1 MLIKSFIPFPLKVIY
16 RKYIHLISLYT
27 NYYYDFK
34 RYQAYSATLGVNT
47 SKKLEGKIIA
57 HYHVLEKGFSFR
69 DIKVGFS
76 QPVVL
81 DLINLLNE
89 YYESSQAVDSPQVSR
104 AMLLIKK
111 YIDYHNDKNV
121 EILKIEKNFEKIQ
134 LKHNNI
140 INLANLNNAESCSR
154 VSRKEYISSGKGDYE
169 SLILGRCS
177 IRDFTDYKPTVEELS
192 SVIELAKYAPSVC
205 NRQSARCHVIVNDDI
220 VQKCLSHQNGNRG
233 FGHKIQALFII
244 TSDLSLFEGAF
255 ERNQGFIDGGI
266 FSMAILHALHFKG
279 LGAVPLNWCSTQKQD
294 QGFRS
299 LNIIPKQENVILM
312 LGIGLPAEEQKVPY
326 SMRRHLD
333 EVATFH

>member
-140 INLANLNNAESCSR
+140 INLAN
-154 VSRKEYISSGKGDYE
+154 
-169 SLILGRCS
+169 
-177 IRDFTDYKPTVEELS
+177 
-192 SVIELAKYAPSVC
+192 
-205 NRQSARCHVIVNDDI
+205 
-220 VQKCLSHQNGNRG
+220 
-233 FGHKIQALFII
+233 
-244 TSDLSLFEGAF
+244 
-255 ERNQGFIDGGI
+255 
-266 FSMAILHALHFKG
+266 
-279 LGAVPLNWCSTQKQD
+279 
-294 QGFRS
+294 
-299 LNIIPKQENVILM
+299 
-312 LGIGLPAEEQKVPY
+312 
-326 SMRRHLD
+326 
-333 EVATFH
+333 